1 MAGGGLLPLFA
12 GGFILA
18 GLIFGAIA
26 IPLAIHDNGSDEE
39 GTNIRIL
46 YDEQSTINPP
56 QDVQFYCDILE
67 GSPYSFL
74 WEWGNG
80 SFISNEQNPVIHF
93 EEPGTFEIVLSC
105 DNMELGIDTDS
116 VLVETGPESSMT
128 DTIIGDRYMGME
140 FPGSGINIEQGY
152 NDFGLQVDVY
162 PYSTLLV
169 NHSAF
174 FTVRTQNRFGSGG
187 FNIPSYWLLWSFG
200 DGTNY
205 YYDYSDF
212 DPENMTHPFCITFG
226 SGTYPP
232 DYDPSNPIWWGMS
245 RSFHTYMNPGTYNV
259 TFLLGIDNGFEVVN
273 ISDTLQV
280 TVETDIQIDQDFPDI
295 SDMFNI
301 DLEAYPNTGYFPLS
315 VEFTATVS
323 DSIPGEH
330 IFSWFLGKG
339 TVVTTTVPS
348 INYTYTE
355 PGTYQVELIV
365 RDKVARIFRE
375 TVMID
380 VQGPDSP
387 LPVIMAN
394 DRGGQ
399 RLDLTGDV
407 TNRYDHEVTFTW
419 YLNEEQIGE
428 GKHITTHQIPLG
440 RSIIGLEVEDEQ
452 GRRGFTEI
460 EIDLSND
467 SVPVVFFEY
476 QQNTFDQS
484 LFTFY
489 PSVFSG
495 NHPQHFFWEFGD
507 GDYSVS
513 WNPDHIFPGPGVYE
527 VTLTVTDSD
536 GDEDSYTQAIEV
548 VLTEF

>member
-26 IPLAIHDNGSDEE
+26 IPIAIHDNSGDDE
-39 GTNIRIL
+39 GTNVRIL
-46 YDEQSTINPP
+46 YDEQCVINPP

-93 EEPGTFEIVLSC
+93 EEPGTFEIILTS

-116 VLVETGPESSMT
+116 VMVETGPESSMT
-128 DTIIGDRYMGME
+128 DTIIGDRYMGMD
-140 FPGSGINIEQGY
+140 FPGSDIEMDQVY
-152 NDFGLQVDVY
+152 NDLNLQVDVY
-162 PYSTLLV
+162 PYSDLLV

-174 FTVRTQNRFGSGG
+174 FMVRTQNRFGSGG
-187 FNIPSYWLLWSFG
+187 FNMPSYWLLWSFG
-200 DGTNY
+200 DGSYY

-212 DPENMTHPFCITFG
+212 DPENMTSPFAITYG

-232 DYDPSNPIWWGMS
+232 DYDPSNPIWWSIS
-245 RSFHTYMNPGTYNV
+245 RTFHTYTDPGIYNV
-259 TFLLGIDNGFEVVN
+259 TFLIGIDNGFEVVN
-273 ISDTLQV
+273 ISDTLEV
-280 TVETDIQIDQDFPDI
+280 TVTSDIQIDQEFPDI
-295 SDMFNI
+295 GDRFNI
-301 DLEAYPNTGYFPLS
+301 DLVVDPDFGFFPLL
-315 VEFTATVS
+315 VELTATVS
-323 DSIPGEH
+323 NSIPGEH
-330 IFSWFLGKG
+330 TYNWVLGNG
-339 TVVTTTVPS
+339 LVAITTVPS
-348 INYTYTE
+348 FNYTYTE
-355 PGTYQVELIV
+355 PGLYQVDLIV
-365 RDKVARIFRE
+365 VDRIDRIFRE

-387 LPVIMAN
+387 QPVIMAN
-394 DRGGQ
+394 DRGGG

-407 TNRYDHEVTFTW
+407 TNRNNLEVTYTW
-419 YLNEEQIGE
+419 YLNEERIGD
-428 GKHITTHQIPLG
+428 GKHIVTQPFPLG
-440 RSIIGLEVEDEQ
+440 ISIISLEVEDEQ
-452 GRRGFTEI
+452 GRKGYAEI

-467 SVPVVFFEY
+467 SVPVVFFQY
-476 QQNTFDQS
+476 QQNPFDQS
-484 LFTFY
+484 LFLFY

-495 NHPQHFFWEFGD
+495 NHPQHYFWDFGD
-507 GDYSVS
+507 GGYSVTQ
-513 WNPDHIFPGPGVYE
+513 NPNHIFPGHGMYE

-536 GDEDSYTQAIEV
+536 GDKDSYTQAIEV